1 MIIYSGSVGTP
12 SVFGKA
18 ASKGSIS
25 GTGEG
30 VYSICMVN
38 GKLIPNSVQYAD
50 NTGIISISKD
60 KHYLYAANETKDFGG
75 LNGSGGGVT
84 AFRIGDDG
92 SLGKIN
98 DSISYGSRT
107 SYVAVTES
115 GKFLLASNHGSHTT
129 VTCHYIQNPSGE
141 WELQRGFDDAS
152 VAVFKLRN
160 DGGIGPLTDLK
171 VFSGHGYW
179 CYGGGQS
186 TSHIHSVKVKDDLVV
201 AGNRGADRLEIMH
214 LDEKTGKLSI
224 LNRYHTKPAY
234 APRHSDFHPFA
245 DIWYV
250 VNENYP
256 VLSVYHI
263 DPQNGKVDLLQE
275 IKTMPETYYLS
286 HPLPTYKNLEA
297 EKGEKNTSGMADFSL
312 VMPSDVH
319 VSHDGKY
326 VWATNRSFKS
336 GGSIISYR
344 VNEDY
349 SLTEINWM
357 ALDGGDPRG
366 FNVAEDD
373 RSLIIGLCDQNRVE
387 MYDLKDGIPNIL
399 VSSAIVHS
407 PASFAFF

>member
-1 MIIYSGSVGTP
+1 
-12 SVFGKA
+12 
-18 ASKGSIS
+18 
-25 GTGEG
+25 
-30 VYSICMVN
+30 
-38 GKLIPNSVQYAD
+38 
-50 NTGIISISKD
+50 
-60 KHYLYAANETKDFGG
+60 
-75 LNGSGGGVT
+75 
-84 AFRIGDDG
+84 
-92 SLGKIN
+92 
-98 DSISYGSRT
+98 
-107 SYVAVTES
+107 
-115 GKFLLASNHGSHTT
+115 
-129 VTCHYIQNPSGE
+129 
-141 WELQRGFDDAS
+141 
-152 VAVFKLRN
+152 
-160 DGGIGPLTDLK
+160 
-171 VFSGHGYW
+171 
-179 CYGGGQS
+179 
-186 TSHIHSVKVKDDLVV
+186 
-201 AGNRGADRLEIMH
+201 
-214 LDEKTGKLSI
+214 
-224 LNRYHTKPAY
+224 
-234 APRHSDFHPFA
+234 
-245 DIWYV
+245 
-250 VNENYP
+250 
-256 VLSVYHI
+256 
-263 DPQNGKVDLLQE
+263 
-275 IKTMPETYYLS
+275 MPETYYLS